1 VELRMTYKNNNTE
14 TLLQQ
19 ISIMSNVLDN
29 IGSYVYS
36 KDLDGNYTYVN
47 ANVEAL
53 FQTPAKDIIGKD
65 DSHFFDLDIL
75 DGLLESDKKVINENV
90 TLSIEEENVIKST
103 GKINT
108 YQTIKTPL
116 HNAAG
121 NVVGLSGIST
131 DITIQKTLE
140 ADNQNQKHLLDVV
153 LNNVDAYIYM
163 KDANRRYRYV
173 NSRVAELIGL
183 PAEEIIGKL
192 DFEVVPP
199 KYAEHFWTNDK
210 TVFEQNQKVVMSETL
225 EDSDNKVHHYLST
238 KVPFQLKGDLQTMIA
253 FSTDVTEL
261 YQLKE
266 KFEQLANTDELTGIY
281 NRRYFFENAK
291 REFNR
296 AKRHQQ
302 ELVVISL
309 DVDHFKAVNDHH
321 GHPVGDQVL
330 VKIAQIIT
338 KTIRSE
344 DIFAR
349 IGGEEFSILLPN
361 ITKTESLQAAER
373 LRELLDDNAII
384 INDIELPIKI
394 SLGVSVIK
402 AADTCFQDLYSRS
415 DRALYKAKSHG
426 RNHVYLMD

>member
-1 VELRMTYKNNNTE
+1 MTYKKDIE
-14 TLLQQ
+14 RLLQQ
-19 ISIMSNVLDN
+19 ISVMSNVLDN
-29 IGSYVYS
+29 IDSYVYS

-47 ANVEAL
+47 ANVETL
-53 FQTPAKDIIGKD
+53 FQRSAKDIIGKD

-75 DGLLESDKKVINENV
+75 DDLLQSDHKVINEDA
-90 TLSIEEENVIKST
+90 TLYTEEENVIKST

-108 YQTIKTPL
+108 YKTIKSPL
-116 HNAAG
+116 HNEAG
-121 NVVGLSGIST
+121 NVIGLSGIST
-131 DITIQKTLE
+131 DITIQKALE
-140 ADNQNQKHLLDVV
+140 ADNENQKQLLDVV

-192 DFEVVPP
+192 DFEVVQP

-210 TVFEQNQKVVMSETL
+210 TVFEQNKKVVMSETL
-225 EDSDNKVHHYLST
+225 EASDSKTHHYLST

-330 VKIAQIIT
+330 VKIAQLIT
-338 KTIRSE
+338 RTIRSE

-361 ITKTESLQAAER
+361 ITKSESLQAAER

-384 INDIELPIKI
+384 INNIELPIKI

-402 AADTCFQDLYSRS
+402 AADNCFQDLYSRS

>member
-1 VELRMTYKNNNTE
+1 
-14 TLLQQ
+14 
-19 ISIMSNVLDN
+19 
-29 IGSYVYS
+29 
-36 KDLDGNYTYVN
+36 
-47 ANVEAL
+47 
-53 FQTPAKDIIGKD
+53 
-65 DSHFFDLDIL
+65 
-75 DGLLESDKKVINENV
+75 
-90 TLSIEEENVIKST
+90 
-103 GKINT
+103 
-108 YQTIKTPL
+108 
-116 HNAAG
+116 
-121 NVVGLSGIST
+121 
-131 DITIQKTLE
+131 
-140 ADNQNQKHLLDVV
+140 
-153 LNNVDAYIYM
+153 
-163 KDANRRYRYV
+163 
-173 NSRVAELIGL
+173 
-183 PAEEIIGKL
+183 
-192 DFEVVPP
+192 
-199 KYAEHFWTNDK
+199 
-210 TVFEQNQKVVMSETL
+210 MSETL

>member
-1 VELRMTYKNNNTE
+1 
-14 TLLQQ
+14 
-19 ISIMSNVLDN
+19 
-29 IGSYVYS
+29 
-36 KDLDGNYTYVN
+36 
-47 ANVEAL
+47 
-53 FQTPAKDIIGKD
+53 
-65 DSHFFDLDIL
+65 
-75 DGLLESDKKVINENV
+75 
-90 TLSIEEENVIKST
+90 
-103 GKINT
+103 
-108 YQTIKTPL
+108 
-116 HNAAG
+116 
-121 NVVGLSGIST
+121 
-131 DITIQKTLE
+131 
-140 ADNQNQKHLLDVV
+140 
-153 LNNVDAYIYM
+153 
-163 KDANRRYRYV
+163 
-173 NSRVAELIGL
+173 
-183 PAEEIIGKL
+183 
-192 DFEVVPP
+192 
-199 KYAEHFWTNDK
+199 
-210 TVFEQNQKVVMSETL
+210 
-225 EDSDNKVHHYLST
+225 
-238 KVPFQLKGDLQTMIA
+238 MIA

-309 DVDHFKAVNDHH
+309 DGDHFKAVNDQH